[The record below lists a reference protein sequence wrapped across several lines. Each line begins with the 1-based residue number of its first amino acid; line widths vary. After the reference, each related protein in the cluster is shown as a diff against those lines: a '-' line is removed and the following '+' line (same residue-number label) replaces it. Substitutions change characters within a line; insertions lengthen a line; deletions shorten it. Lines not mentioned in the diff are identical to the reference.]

1 MSSATTT
8 CVTLVSL
15 SEQPSQGIGLIL
27 GGFQCEQPKTKT
39 ATDASSLRRT
49 LSAVDMSS
57 PIVFSPSD
65 ELHIDQQDVD
75 EQKNDLSQQPAQFD
89 IWSSIQTQK
98 PSSLPPPYVHPL
110 VKKSKSC
117 LSLKSLEICTE
128 NLCSESGSD
137 GHPPSVTSLSDTEE
151 EHEEIQEV
159 VEEAAIQEV
168 VVVKVDVKKV
178 VLNYIKKSSS
188 LVIPRSFPPPLNS
201 LSRPG
206 GGIQMNTHRKDGRL
220 VIEAVPIPASQNYF
234 SAQRQGG
241 RLVLTFTT
249 PIPESKSESF
259 DNEDGVFKTN
269 EEVEFECDP
278 GNEIEESIMDEEEDK
293 EILLKMISTTR
304 VPKLQPAG
312 VKFIGLSNNRNNTTT
327 WSLTFKHNNLGEVL
341 PTPLRTTTPPT
352 LATAEEAPPGLSTP
366 ASAIEASCFNRY
378 EHCWRKETSSTGG
391 ISDSLNQAS
400 LPNTKNTYY
409 NYNSKNLL
417 AGKNNLFVKDST
429 TTTKGGEKVYK
440 EERQNSN
447 GEKQVVDLHLIVPA
461 YCKPEPRRS
470 LVKVWA
476 PFCIATS

>member
-39 ATDASSLRRT
+39 ATGASSLRRT

-89 IWSSIQTQK
+89 IWSSIQIQK

-110 VKKSKSC
+110 IKSKSC

-137 GHPPSVTSLSDTEE
+137 GHTPPAISLSDTEE
-151 EHEEIQEV
+151 ELIEEE
-159 VEEAAIQEV
+159 AIQEV
-168 VVVKVDVKKV
+168 VVVKVDVKKL

-259 DNEDGVFKTN
+259 DNEDGVFKTD
-269 EEVEFECDP
+269 EEVEVGCGP
-278 GNEIEESIMDEEEDK
+278 GNEIEESIMDEEEEDK

-341 PTPLRTTTPPT
+341 PTLLRTTTPPT
-352 LATAEEAPPGLSTP
+352 LATAEEAPPGMSTP
-366 ASAIEASCFNRY
+366 AAAIEASCFNRY
-378 EHCWRKETSSTGG
+378 DHCWRKETSSIGG
-391 ISDSLNQAS
+391 ISYSLNQES
-400 LPNTKNTYY
+400 LPKTKNTYY
-409 NYNSKNLL
+409 NSKNLL
-417 AGKNNLFVKDST
+417 TSKNNLFVKDST
-429 TTTKGGEKVYK
+429 TTTKGREKVYK

-461 YCKPEPRRS
+461 YCKPGPRRS